1 MVQVEPLKG
10 YEGSAPVQLVN
21 PLLVS
26 DSEEEI
32 KEEEDHME
40 GSFVS

>member
-10 YEGSAPVQLVN
+10 YEGSDLVQLMN

-32 KEEEDHME
+32 KQEEDHTK
-40 GSFVS
+40 GSSDS